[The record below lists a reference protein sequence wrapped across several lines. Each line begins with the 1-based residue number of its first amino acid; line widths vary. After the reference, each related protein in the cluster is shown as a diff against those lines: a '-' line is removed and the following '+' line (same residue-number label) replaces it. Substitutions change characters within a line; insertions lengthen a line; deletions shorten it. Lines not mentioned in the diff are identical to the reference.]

1 MPPRRPVERVE
12 NERWCH
18 NGSESWVLL
27 PLRKGGRRAMPPR
40 RPVERVE
47 HERWC
52 HNGTYSRVLL
62 PLWKKKDASRA
73 RYPMREF
80 RQMSRVSSTGQ
91 WSEPKISLWMAA
103 PRSLGCRRLETR
115 K

>member
-1 MPPRRPVERVE
+1 MNGGATTAPIRGFCCRCGKEVEGQYRA
-12 NERWCH
+12 
-18 NGSESWVLL
+18 
-27 PLRKGGRRAMPPR
+27 KGLQRG
-40 RPVERVE
+40 VE

-62 PLWKKKDASRA
+62 PLRKKKDASRA

-91 WSEPKISLWMAA
+91 WSEPKISLWIAA
-103 PRSLGCRRLETR
+103 PRSLGCRRLDTR

>member
-1 MPPRRPVERVE
+1 MPRRRPVERVE
-12 NERWCH
+12 HERRCH
-18 NGSESWVLL
+18 NGSESRVLL
-27 PLRKGGRRAMPPR
+27 PLWKGGRRTMPPR
-40 RPVERVE
+40 RPAERVE

-62 PLWKKKDASRA
+62 PLRKKKDASRA

-91 WSEPKISLWMAA
+91 WSEPKISLWIAA
-103 PRSLGCRRLETR
+103 PRSLG
-115 K
+115 